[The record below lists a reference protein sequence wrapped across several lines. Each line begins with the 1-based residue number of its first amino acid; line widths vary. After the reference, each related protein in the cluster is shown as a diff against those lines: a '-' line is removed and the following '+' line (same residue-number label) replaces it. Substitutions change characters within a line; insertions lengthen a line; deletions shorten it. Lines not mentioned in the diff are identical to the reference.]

1 MWLRQ
6 NASNLQGDVMRHLDH
21 SVGTEL
27 PAEAAGPEM
36 LIVRGLQQC
45 HGDLDLVSGSA
56 DAALQHIANVDVRSG
71 GAGCR
76 LDVVTGAEVDTKDT
90 HVLETDQPA
99 DHVLGDAFGKAVQRR
114 IAAVVG
120 KRRNHQR
127 WARYGGSPPAR
138 PKTRVGEGGRAPG
151 DEGHHK

>member
-6 NASNLQGDVMRHLDH
+6 NASNLQGDVMRHVDH
-21 SVGTEL
+21 IIGTEF
-27 PAEAAGPEM
+27 PAEAAGPEI

-56 DAALQHIANVDVRSG
+56 DAALQHIANVDARSG
-71 GAGCR
+71 GAECR
-76 LDVVTGAEVDTKDT
+76 LGVVTGSGIDAEDK

-127 WARYGGSPPAR
+127 WARYGGSPPVR
-138 PKTRVGEGGRAPG
+138 QNPRLE
-151 DEGHHK
+151 